1 VKRRNKKN
9 GMKHKMTLKKKERA
23 RRDKGEENQR
33 QGKRKQPKSCQHK
46 GIRNEM
52 GGAGGVV
59 NRKRGLD

>member
-1 VKRRNKKN
+1 
-9 GMKHKMTLKKKERA
+9 MKHKMTLKKKERA